1 MQATDI
7 DLLLPPIGLART
19 QWCAFDHL
27 WYLKAYPAAAE
38 AIGSSQFSAVRQHY
52 VDIGAAQGLSPNMY
66 FDEAWYCSRY
76 ADIAAAIA
84 GGEVPS
90 GYVHY
95 CLVGYGTRAPHWL
108 FDPETYAEYSPDLTD
123 VELIRLDCVN
133 VYDHYLRIGMLQS
146 RLAHVLFDP
155 AMYRDSHGDAADRLS
170 EIDRAGGFVDFLSRR
185 FDRAHPEPAVSIYFD
200 PAWFAD
206 RHIVG
211 AKGALHAYLSLD
223 TAAPCDPVDG
233 FDEAFYRGQH
243 PEVTEA
249 MRLGTLGSG
258 YEHFLKSGALALLAP
273 NGSANLRAYHDS
285 DPAIAA
291 AIAAGRCRDAFAH
304 WRATSTSCEL
314 PPAPLRHGG
323 GKVVAFGTD
332 PQSGMWMLAAE
343 VGRAGRT
350 LNLAGKITLRAT
362 FADSEWAADADYV
375 MDQTTGTDLI
385 VASRGAAPAGRL
397 RQVEL
402 STGRWVWRLVV
413 PNTMAALLA
422 DAVLADML
430 DRLARLDVA
439 HVTPLS
445 RMLRRE
451 PFAGLGT
458 LDQLRPPVLM
468 NFDEAILCP
477 ATVAGARDG
486 VALLGWLIAP
496 GGLQSITLHCGG
508 RASPVKLDQMIR
520 VPRPDVLQSL
530 IGTLQVDADAY
541 GFTAFVPDAIETGV
555 TPYLAVE
562 TASGDI
568 GYSLLPPFRLQ
579 GMAAIEALLIQSAP
593 RYDEVV
599 PSFDHVYGPAVSALN
614 AARLHTVR
622 PPRDIAL
629 GPIGAPVMLSVVV
642 PLYGRTDFMEY
653 QVGLFAHAPPGPAT
667 EYIYVLDDPA
677 LEAEAEYVAAS
688 VAARFNVPI
697 RLLILTRNLGY
708 GPATNVGLR
717 AARGNF
723 VALLNSD
730 VFPIAAGWGTALIL
744 RLQADPKLGA
754 VGPQLLFEDG
764 TVQHQGMAMEPLPE
778 FGGLRFPLHMRKGLR
793 PGDDTGLH
801 QVEAITGA
809 AMLLRRRDL
818 LALGGL
824 DEAYAIG
831 DFEDADLCRRL
842 AAKGLTCAVDLGVR
856 MYHLERQTQG
866 LSGRHWRMNLT
877 LFNAWVYNRRWA
889 AQAEAQA

>member
-38 AIGSSQFSAVRQHY
+38 AIGSSQFSLVRQHY
-52 VDIGAAQGLSPNMY
+52 VDIGAAQGLSPNIF

-76 ADIAAAIA
+76 PDIAAAIA
-84 GGEVPS
+84 GGEVAS

-95 CLVGYGTRAPHWL
+95 CLAGYGDRAPHWL
-108 FDPETYAEYSPDLTD
+108 FDPETYAAYSPDLTD
-123 VELIRLDCVN
+123 AELIRLDCVN
-133 VYDHYLRIGMLQS
+133 IYDHYLRIGMLQG
-146 RLAHVLFDP
+146 RLAHLLFAP
-155 AMYRDSHGDAADRLS
+155 SMYRDSHGDAADRLS
-170 EIDRAGGFVDFLSRR
+170 EIDRAGAFVDFLSRR
-185 FDRAHPEPAVSIYFD
+185 FDRAHPEPTVSIYFD
-200 PAWFAD
+200 PAWFAA
-206 RHIVG
+206 RHVVG
-211 AKGALHAYLSLD
+211 ARGALHAYLTRDSA
-223 TAAPCDPVDG
+223 TPCDPVNG
-233 FDEAFYRGQH
+233 FDEAFYRDQH

-258 YEHFLKSGALALLAP
+258 YEHFLKFGALALLAP

-304 WRATSTSCEL
+304 WRAVSASIEVPL
-314 PPAPLRHGG
+314 APLRHGCG
-323 GKVVAFGTD
+323 QVVAFGTD
-332 PQSGMWMLAAE
+332 PQSGMWMLAAALT
-343 VGRAGRT
+343 GADP
-350 LNLAGKITLRAT
+350 NLSFAGKITLRAT
-362 FADSEWAADADYV
+362 FADTVLTGEADYV
-375 MDQTTGTDLI
+375 VDQATGTDLI
-385 VASRGAAPAGRL
+385 VAVRGAAPAGRL
-397 RQVEL
+397 RQVEV
-402 STGRWVWRLVV
+402 SAGRWVWRLVV
-413 PNTMAALLA
+413 PTTMAALPT

-430 DRLARLDVA
+430 ERLGRLDA
-439 HVTPLS
+439 ANSTPLS
-445 RMLRRE
+445 KLLRRT
-451 PFAGLGT
+451 PFAGHGT

-468 NFDEAILCP
+468 NFDQAILCR

-496 GGLQSITLHCGG
+496 GGVQSITVQCGG
-508 RASPVKLDQMIR
+508 RATLIKLDQMIR

-530 IGTLQVDADAY
+530 AGTLRVDADAY
-541 GFTAFVPDAIETGV
+541 GFTAFVPDAIEPGE
-555 TPYLAVE
+555 TPHLVVE
-562 TASGDI
+562 TTSGDI

-579 GMAAIEALLIQSAP
+579 GLAAIEALLVQSAP
-593 RYDEVV
+593 RYDEVA

-614 AARLHTVR
+614 AARLHAVR
-622 PPRDIAL
+622 APRDIAL

-642 PLYGRTDFMEY
+642 PLFGRTDFMEY

-667 EYIYVLDDPA
+667 EFIYVLDDPA

-730 VFPIAAGWGTALIL
+730 VFPIDAGWGTKLIL

-764 TVQHQGMAMEPLPE
+764 TVQHQGMAMEALPE

-793 PGDDTGLH
+793 PEADTGLRP
-801 QVEAITGA
+801 VEAITGA
-809 AMLLRRRDL
+809 AMVMRRRDL

-842 AAKGLTCAVDLGVR
+842 EDKGLTCAVDLGVR

-889 AQAEAQA
+889 TQADAQQ

>member
-1 MQATDI
+1 MQGTDI
-7 DLLLPPIGLART
+7 DLLLPPVGLART

-27 WYLKAYPAAAE
+27 WYLKSYPATAE
-38 AIGSSQFSAVRQHY
+38 AIGSSQFSLVRQHY
-52 VDIGAAQGLSPNMY
+52 VEIGAAQGLSPNMF
-66 FDEAWYCSRY
+66 FDEAWYRGRY
-76 ADIAAAIA
+76 RDIAAGIA
-84 GGEVPS
+84 AGEIAS
-90 GYVHY
+90 GYAHY
-95 CLVGYGTRAPHWL
+95 CLAGYGDRAPHWL
-108 FDPETYAEYSPDLTD
+108 FDPETYAEYSPDLTE

-133 VYDHYLRIGMLQS
+133 FYDHYLRIGIAQG
-146 RLAHVLFDP
+146 RVAHLLFDP
-155 AMYRDSHGDAADRLS
+155 AMYRDSHGNATDRLS
-170 EIDRAGGFVDFLSRR
+170 EIDRAGAYVDFLTHHV
-185 FDRAHPEPAVSIYFD
+185 DRAQPEPTVSIYFD
-200 PAWFAD
+200 PDRFAA
-206 RHIVG
+206 RHLVA
-211 AKGALHAYLSLD
+211 AKGALHAYLTWD
-223 TAAPCDPVDG
+223 AATPCNPVDG
-233 FDEAFYRGQH
+233 FDEAFYRAQL

-258 YEHFLKSGALALLAP
+258 YEHFLKHGVFALLAP
-273 NGSANLRAYHDS
+273 NAAANLRAYHDS
-285 DPAIAA
+285 DPAITA
-291 AIAAGRCRDAFAH
+291 AIAAGQCRDAFAH
-304 WRATSTSCEL
+304 WRATTASIA
-314 PPAPLRHGG
+314 PPLAPIRNGCG
-323 GKVVAFGTD
+323 QVAAFGTE
-332 PQSGMWMLAAE
+332 PQTGMWMLAAQL
-343 VGRAGRT
+343 GHADAK
-350 LNLAGKITLRAT
+350 LPAAGKITLRAT
-362 FADSEWAADADYV
+362 FADATLTGEADYV
-375 MDQTTGTDLI
+375 VDLATHADLI
-385 VASRGAAPAGRL
+385 VALRGAAPPARL
-397 RQVEL
+397 RQAEL
-402 STGRWVWRLVV
+402 SWGRWIWRLVV
-413 PNTMAALLA
+413 PGSMPALPT
-422 DAVLADML
+422 DAIRAEML
-430 DRLARLDVA
+430 DRLATLDA
-439 HVTPLS
+439 GTLAPLS
-445 RMLRRE
+445 RMLKRE
-451 PFAGLGT
+451 PFAGYGT

-477 ATVAGARDG
+477 ATVPGARAG

-496 GGLQSITLHCGG
+496 GGVQSITLHSGG
-508 RASPVKLDQMIR
+508 GATPVKRDQMIR

-541 GFTAFVPDAIETGV
+541 GFTAFVPNAVEPGAAP
-555 TPYLAVE
+555 PYLSIE
-562 TASGDI
+562 TASGEI

-593 RYDEVV
+593 RYDEVA
-599 PSFDHVYGPAVSALN
+599 PSFDHVYGPAVAALN
-614 AARLHTVR
+614 AARLQAVR

-642 PLYGRTDFMEY
+642 PLFGRTDFMEY

-667 EYIYVLDDPA
+667 EYIYVLDDPS

-717 AARGNF
+717 AARGSF

-730 VFPIAAGWGTALIL
+730 VFPIDAGWATSLIL

-793 PGDDTGLH
+793 PGDDTSLH
-801 QVEAITGA
+801 PAEAITGA
-809 AMLLRRRDL
+809 AMMLRRRDL

-842 AAKGLTCAVDLGVR
+842 AAKGLGCAVDLGVR

-877 LFNAWVYNRRWA
+877 LFNAWVYNRRW
-889 AQAEAQA
+889 EARV